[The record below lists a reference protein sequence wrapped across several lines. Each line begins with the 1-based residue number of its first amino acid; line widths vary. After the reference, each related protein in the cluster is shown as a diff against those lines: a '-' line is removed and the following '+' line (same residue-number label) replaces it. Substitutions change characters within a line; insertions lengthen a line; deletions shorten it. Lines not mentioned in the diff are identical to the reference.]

1 MECQDIMD
9 EMAHEFLLVKI
20 KRELKTVR
28 DPDVLKSMV
37 LQLVDLIER
46 QKGMFKQMM
55 FDLIEAA
62 EEMEETTE

>member
-1 MECQDIMD
+1 MD

-20 KRELKTVR
+20 KRELETVR

>member
-1 MECQDIMD
+1 MEFEDIMD
-9 EMAHEFLLVKI
+9 QMAHEFLLVKI
-20 KRELKTVR
+20 KRELETVR

-55 FDLIEAA
+55 FDLIDAA
-62 EEMEETTE
+62 EGDGRNN